1 MDKCKDYVQL
11 DDFEATVI
19 TLAMVHEAVDG
30 GAPGKEKRSSRR
42 SGQLSTARDDT
53 NATRDT
59 DLDSVEMLMLPVKG
73 NSTLVSRRVKEKD
86 VSGYGAL
93 VVSIGTS
100 HSSPE
105 LIRLGIGM

>member
-73 NSTLVSRRVKEKD
+73 NSTTGRRKMLVNMVHWLSA
-86 VSGYGAL
+86 SGPHI
-93 VVSIGTS
+93 VHRS
-100 HSSPE
+100 
-105 LIRLGIGM
+105 